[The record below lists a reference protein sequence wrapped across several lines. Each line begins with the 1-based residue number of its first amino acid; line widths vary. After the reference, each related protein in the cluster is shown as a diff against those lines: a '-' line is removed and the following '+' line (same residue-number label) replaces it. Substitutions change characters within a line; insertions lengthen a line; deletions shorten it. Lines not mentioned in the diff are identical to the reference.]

1 MVGNDL
7 ANRKDRG
14 SQLAKDYLV
23 QRRLSYLD
31 NLVGNTSYGRQKTL
45 LEKEFLLFLKDECNG
60 RDMMSV
66 SPEDIRRF
74 LVLKDDRGKTQIH
87 AIDCLFLGKQ
97 GRYRVSQK

>member
-31 NLVGNTSYGRQKTL
+31 NLVGNTSYVAKNIVGK
-45 LEKEFLLFLKDECNG
+45 G
-60 RDMMSV
+60 ISV
-66 SPEDIRRF
+66 IS
-74 LVLKDDRGKTQIH
+74 
-87 AIDCLFLGKQ
+87 
-97 GRYRVSQK
+97 